1 MMNKEIKPFCR
12 TDSVS
17 NMIIRNSNQIVSGGK
32 KLVRK
37 NSFFEDLSDL
47 MENEKFQKFLGKH
60 MYSMGDIKMTTV
72 YIKLYEAIKLKVECF
87 LPPEETKYVVVNILY
102 HFMTSR
108 TYNPII
114 IRETLNN
121 LNKGLGKEKL
131 LEKIHG
137 IVSQHKEDILLLMDK
152 TNNHK
157 LPEQK

>member
-1 MMNKEIKPFCR
+1 MNKEIKPFCR

-17 NMIIRNSNQIVSGGK
+17 NMIVRNSNQIVSGGK

-37 NSFFEDLSDL
+37 NSFFEDLSEL
-47 MENEKFQKFLGKH
+47 MENSKFQKFLSKH

-108 TYNPII
+108 
-114 IRETLNN
+114 
-121 LNKGLGKEKL
+121 
-131 LEKIHG
+131 
-137 IVSQHKEDILLLMDK
+137 
-152 TNNHK
+152 
-157 LPEQK
+157 